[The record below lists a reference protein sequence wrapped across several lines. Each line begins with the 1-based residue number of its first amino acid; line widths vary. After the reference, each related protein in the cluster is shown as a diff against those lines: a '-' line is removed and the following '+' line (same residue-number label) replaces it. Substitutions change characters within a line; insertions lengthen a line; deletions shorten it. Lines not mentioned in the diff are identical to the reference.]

1 MSEPAPLTIANGLLV
16 LSEGEP
22 RKGAIR
28 CEGGKIV
35 ALGDAGV
42 QDGQPVID
50 AKGALI
56 APGLV
61 DFGVFAIDKP
71 AFHFGGITRAAL
83 MPDQSPVLDHP
94 ARVRFAAQSGKPD
107 LWVHPLAA
115 ATKGLEGRDL
125 AELALMRE
133 AGAKAVSTGRRLDR
147 QFGRHAAAA
156 ALCGD
161 AGPGGG
167 QPCRGRRP
175 DRQCRRHGGRN
186 GDPAR
191 SAFRPRRGRGAGRGA

>member
-1 MSEPAPLTIANGLLV
+1 MSSAAPLTITNGLLV
-16 LSEGEP
+16 LPQGKP
-22 RKGAIR
+22 QKGGIR
-28 CEGGKIV
+28 CEGGRIV
-35 ALGDAGV
+35 AIGDMGAN
-42 QDGQPVID
+42 DDHPVID

-115 ATKGLEGRDL
+115 ATRGLEGAEL
-125 AELALMRE
+125 AELALMRD
-133 AGAKAVSTGRRLDR
+133 AGARAVATGRQWIADSAAMARLPTGFYPGMR
-147 QFGRHAAAA
+147 AAI
-156 ALCGD
+156 
-161 AGPGGG
+161 PPPS
-167 QPCRGRRP
+167 QIF
-175 DRQCRRHGGRN
+175 
-186 GDPAR
+186 
-191 SAFRPRRGRGAGRGA
+191 SA